1 MESEC
6 IYLGDLFETY
16 LAIVSDEGH
25 SLSRITRRT
34 TKETLFYPHVVLQ
47 LKFLLNHNQIL
58 QKIYLVIY
66 RNRKNNVVYINKYN
80 ENRQTCYSTFF
91 FVFFLK
97 SQQLNILMGSTF
109 VFSSSSSWC

>member
-16 LAIVSDEGH
+16 LAVVSDEGH
-25 SLSRITRRT
+25 SLSRIARRT
-34 TKETLFYPHVVLQ
+34 TKETLFHPHVVLQ

-66 RNRKNNVVYINKYN
+66 RNRKNNVVYINKYD
-80 ENRQTCYSTFF
+80 EN
-91 FVFFLK
+91 
-97 SQQLNILMGSTF
+97 SQKCSADILLILRSQ
-109 VFSSSSSWC
+109 